1 MTLLAEKSTPEVG
14 TSSILRNRPS
24 DRAAIRPV
32 APGAKLCPPAYR
44 AAANWQR
51 FSTKRDKSLGLGT
64 PFSTGTLSPSR
75 DTRFSPG
82 SEASGTSESRN
93 LTFGWVIYRS
103 PVRLRVLRITASVK
117 LRDRQVSPAPL
128 LRSFGTL
135 AVKLADHGVCGTH
148 EFGHLSEI
156 SPRMQSNYQICDLQV
171 CPICK
176 FAQIPWSAN
185 LPIGRPSPIRGDS
198 PIGRPQG
205 STTTATHGA
214 KHAKAST
221 QEQHVFH
228 PHTLS
233 VGACATSGC
242 GDTA

>member
-1 MTLLAEKSTPEVG
+1 MTE
-14 TSSILRNRPS
+14 
-24 DRAAIRPV
+24 
-32 APGAKLCPPAYR
+32 
-44 AAANWQR
+44 
-51 FSTKRDKSLGLGT
+51 RDKSSGLGT
-64 PFSTGTLSPSR
+64 PISTGTLSPSR

-221 QEQHVFH
+221 QEQVIH
-228 PHTLS
+228 S
-233 VGACATSGC
+233 VLRPCPRHASCARTPNASAAFFRSC
-242 GDTA
+242 SDCF